1 MFVDYRFMEK
11 LGGYHSV
18 LTTSEK
24 LNKLK
29 NQPFISII
37 EVRSQSKLLPPKRSD
52 WQRIIIYQSRNPW
65 AETLVEWVSARVGK
79 PELWQIAQCTQVWE
93 LKTPGGLSYCDS
105 PTVLWVLSPGS
116 PRGSQDEKSPL
127 LIPAVG
133 GENEPLWNMPHHLVP
148 NKVCPQ
154 EKLLTRA

>member
-37 EVRSQSKLLPPKRSD
+37 EVRSQSKLLPPKL
-52 WQRIIIYQSRNPW
+52 Q
-65 AETLVEWVSARVGK
+65 
-79 PELWQIAQCTQVWE
+79 
-93 LKTPGGLSYCDS
+93 
-105 PTVLWVLSPGS
+105 
-116 PRGSQDEKSPL
+116 
-127 LIPAVG
+127 
-133 GENEPLWNMPHHLVP
+133 
-148 NKVCPQ
+148 
-154 EKLLTRA
+154 